1 MSHVPNRAKDGARRI
16 SPDPNASLHE
26 VQVRK
31 DKGKWT
37 TRYSFQGE
45 GLKAAKYYQSVNVG
59 KGYRKR
65 FVVDGNVTHTTIGL
79 D

>member
-1 MSHVPNRAKDGARRI
+1 MNEVPNRAGHADRQI
-16 SPDPNASLHE
+16 LPDPNSSLHE

-45 GLKAAKYYQSVNVG
+45 GLKAAKYYSGVNVG
-59 KGYRKR
+59 SGYRKR
-65 FVVDGNVTHTTIGL
+65 FVVDGNVTHTTIGM